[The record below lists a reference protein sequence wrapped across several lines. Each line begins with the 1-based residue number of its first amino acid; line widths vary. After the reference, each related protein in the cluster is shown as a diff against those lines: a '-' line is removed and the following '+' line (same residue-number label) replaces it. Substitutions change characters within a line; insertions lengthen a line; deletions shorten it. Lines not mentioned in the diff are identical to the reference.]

1 MDTNTRVAAQG
12 FVEYINASPTPYHA
26 VANVKSWLTS
36 AGFEVLNERDSWALE
51 AGKKYVVTRNGSS
64 LIAFKIGSNFS
75 DCGPIAIVGAHT
87 DSPCLK
93 LKPISKKSGEGFIQ
107 VGIEQYG
114 GLISHSWFDRDLALA
129 GRVYVKT
136 EDGKFEPRLL
146 HIKKPLMRIP
156 TLAIH
161 LHREANTKFEFN
173 KETEFVPIAGQEKF
187 SSCSDDPNLKLT
199 ESEFEAVKHVIQR
212 HNESLI
218 QLIASELGVKPLQI
232 EDFELLLCDYQDA
245 TLGGLNEEFIFGPR
259 QDNLTSCYAATQAL
273 IESEPATNGVSL
285 ISLFDHEEIGSVS
298 AQGADSSF
306 LPDILLRI
314 AKSDNGLMARICSQ
328 SFVISSDQ
336 AHGIH
341 PNYERFYEKANR
353 PHVNGGPVIKINSN
367 QRYAT
372 NSRGIVLIKAIAEKS
387 KVPMQM
393 FVVRNDSP
401 CGSTIGPMLSA
412 KLGIRVLDLGS
423 PQLSMHSIRETGGS
437 HDILRLQ
444 KLFSGFFQHF
454 ADIDQILK
462 CD

>member
-1 MDTNTRVAAQG
+1 METQTRKSAEG
-12 FVEYINASPTPYHA
+12 FVRYINASPTPYHA
-26 VANVKSWLTS
+26 VANVKKDLVD
-36 AGFEVLNERDSWALE
+36 AGFEVLKERDQWQLE
-51 AGKKYVVTRNGSS
+51 SGKNYVVTRNGSS
-64 LIAFKIGSNFS
+64 LIAFRLGSEFKKG
-75 DCGPIAIVGAHT
+75 GPVAIVGAHT

-93 LKPISKKSGEGFIQ
+93 LKPISKKTGEGFIQ
-107 VGIEQYG
+107 VGVEQYG
-114 GLISHSWFDRDLALA
+114 GLIAHSWFDRDLAIA

-136 EDGKFEPRLL
+136 DDGKFMPRLL

-161 LHREANTKFEFN
+161 LHREANNKFEFN
-173 KETEFVPIAGQEKF
+173 KETEFVPIAGQDKYE
-187 SSCSDDPNLKLT
+187 SCGDDPNLKLT
-199 ESEFEAVKHVIQR
+199 ESEFEAVKHVIER
-212 HNESLI
+212 HNKSLI
-218 QLIASELGVKPLQI
+218 DLIAEELHVAQNRI

-245 TLGGLNEEFIFGPR
+245 TLGGIHEEFIFGPR

-273 IESEPATNGVSL
+273 IASEAAKTGASL

-306 LPDILLRI
+306 LPDVLTRL
-314 AKSDNGLMARICSQ
+314 SDSDTGAMARMCSQ

-336 AHGIH
+336 AHGVH

-353 PHVNGGPVIKINSN
+353 PYVNGGPVIKINAN

-372 NSRGIVLIKAIAEKS
+372 NSRGIVLIKAIAEKA
-387 KVPMQM
+387 KVPLQL

-401 CGSTIGPMLSA
+401 CGSTIGPMLLA

-437 HDILRLQ
+437 FDILRLQ
-444 KLFSGFFQHF
+444 NLFAGFFEHF
-454 ADIDQILK
+454 VATDADVE